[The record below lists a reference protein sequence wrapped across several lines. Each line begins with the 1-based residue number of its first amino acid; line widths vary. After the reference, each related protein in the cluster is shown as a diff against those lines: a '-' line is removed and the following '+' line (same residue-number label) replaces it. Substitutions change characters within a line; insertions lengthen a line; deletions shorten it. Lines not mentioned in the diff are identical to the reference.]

1 LRIRDKKDKRYEK
14 EEMINIKAWID
25 LCFLTLA
32 TFAYFLAFE
41 KFIWS
46 IL

>member
-1 LRIRDKKDKRYEK
+1 
-14 EEMINIKAWID
+14 MKAAVID
-25 LCFLTLA
+25 LCFITGCTA
-32 TFAYFLAFE
+32 AYFLAFE

>member
-1 LRIRDKKDKRYEK
+1 MY
-14 EEMINIKAWID
+14 IKAWID

-41 KFIWS
+41 
-46 IL
+46 ILYLFGAY

>member
-1 LRIRDKKDKRYEK
+1 
-14 EEMINIKAWID
+14 MINNSALID

-41 KFIWS
+41 KFIWN

>member
-1 LRIRDKKDKRYEK
+1 VRLCVENVIKEK
-14 EEMINIKAWID
+14 EMINKNAWID

-41 KFIWS
+41 RFIWK

>member
-1 LRIRDKKDKRYEK
+1 MYRI
-14 EEMINIKAWID
+14 WID